1 MSFAT
6 LRYRVDAGVAWLVL
20 DRPQAHNALNLAMRD
35 DLWTALDLAEAD
47 DDVRVLV
54 FAGEGPSFSAGADV
68 TEFGTTP
75 SLHLAREA
83 RRQRDLW
90 WRMERFPKAMV
101 AALHGWVLGAGL
113 ELSLYCDLRVAA
125 EDVRIGLPEVR
136 LGYIPSAGGTQ
147 TVSRTAGRAA
157 ALELAL
163 TGEPISAHR
172 ALEIGLVSGLVPA
185 GEQRAG
191 AERAARALLLKS
203 PLALRYARES
213 IRAGCDLPLEAALA
227 LEQRLVSTLA
237 RAEHRHTG

>member
-1 MSFAT
+1 MFDT
-6 LRYRVDAGVAWLVL
+6 LTYTTDSGLAWLIMN
-20 DRPQAHNALNLAMRD
+20 RPLAHNALNLAMRD

-47 DDVRVLV
+47 GDVWVLV
-54 FAGEGPSFSAGADV
+54 FAGEGASFSAGADV
-68 TEFGTTP
+68 TEFGTAA

-90 WRMERFPKAMV
+90 WRMERFPKPMV

-125 EDVRIGLPEVR
+125 EDARLGLPEVG

-147 TVSRTAGRAA
+147 TVSRTAGRGA
-157 ALELAL
+157 ALEIAL
-163 TGEPISAHR
+163 TGEPVSAAR
-172 ALEIGLVSGLVPA
+172 ALELGLISRVVSNGQ
-185 GEQRAG
+185 QRAA

-227 LEQRLVSTLA
+227 LEHGLVSTLA